1 MVNSTIQHIM
11 NRRSIRKYE
20 DRRLPKELITI
31 LLQAAMNAP
40 SACNQQCW
48 HFIVIEDR
56 EKLNELSEIHGGYHT
71 MKNAPLVILVCEEP
85 VNAKLECF
93 LDQDCA
99 AATENI
105 LIAAEALGLGALWM
119 GVNQTSPGDSVIIR
133 KVLNIPEEIK
143 PFSFIALGYPSEKAH
158 PQNKYDDTKIH
169 YNTFLTT

>member
-1 MVNSTIQHIM
+1 MENITLQHLL

-20 DRRLPKELITI
+20 NRRLPKELIMI

-40 SACNQQCW
+40 TACNQQCW

-71 MKNAPLVILVCEEP
+71 MKNAPLVILVCSEP
-85 VNAKLECF
+85 GNAQLECF

-105 LIAAEALGLGALWM
+105 LIAAESLGLGALWM
-119 GVNQTSPGDSVIIR
+119 GVNQTSPADSVIIR
-133 KVLNIPEEIK
+133 NVLNIPEEIK
-143 PFSFIALGYPSEKAH
+143 PFSFVALGYPAEIAH
-158 PQNKYDDTKIH
+158 TMDKYDETKIH
-169 YNTFLTT
+169 YSTFLTP